1 MTTLFKIESLLSARL
16 FVSPQLAGDRIY
28 FLSDL
33 SGRISLYAMDRG
45 GSVPEPLLPPDV
57 ALQNPALM
65 NGESFYV
72 FPRLGK
78 ILVLIDQDGD
88 ENYQPSL
95 IPLDGGLPEPVL
107 AERFKGQQVNVLH
120 CDVERNLAALFVDPR
135 TSPLNESYLLNL
147 ETMELTDLGTSLYGN
162 YYTGAN
168 GDYSRIVLVDSYTS
182 ADHAVYLWEKGAGG
196 RKLLYGKPL
205 DERQPGE
212 TVPLNAIGACH
223 FTPGDKGLLL
233 VTALFS
239 DAYGLGYLP
248 LGGDRQVQPV
258 EVVGTVHRG
267 QGELVG
273 LEHLA
278 GNRYLL
284 TYNIDGCS
292 YAYEGA
298 FDEAALRFQAG
309 TVVCGTGALS
319 NGVLQSLRYDK
330 ASGDYAASFSTA
342 TWPAQL
348 YTVEGAGKQAVP
360 RTRQRI
366 LGIPNHLLSSG
377 EDASYVSHD
386 GLRVSARLYL
396 PAAELGFA
404 GPRPVVFYIHGGP
417 QSQERPDFT
426 WFSMPLIQF
435 LTLNGL
441 AVWVPNVRGSSGYG
455 LDYMKR
461 VDHDWGGQDRLDHV
475 AAFDHLRRD
484 PRLDLDRAAVV
495 GRSYGGFMTLTLA
508 GRHPELWRAACD
520 MFGPYNLIT
529 FVDRLPETW
538 KTYFYLSIGH
548 PEKDHDALVAHSP
561 STYLHQL
568 ACPLLVIQ
576 GRNDPRVREVESR
589 DLVEDLRRQGK
600 QVELL
605 VFENEGHD
613 VLKLENKVRCYNEIV
628 DFFVQHLKPGQP
640 A

>member
-1 MTTLFKIESLLSARL
+1 MAAFKIESLLAARL

-33 SGRISLYAMDRG
+33 SGRISLYAMDRA
-45 GSVPEPLLPPDV
+45 GSVPEPLLPPDI

-65 NGESFYV
+65 NGESFHV
-72 FPRLGK
+72 FPKLGK
-78 ILVLIDQDGD
+78 ILVMIDQDGD
-88 ENYQPSL
+88 ENYQPTL
-95 IPLDGGLPEPVL
+95 IPLAGGLPEPVL
-107 AERFKGQQVNVLH
+107 AERFKGQQVNVFH
-120 CDVERNLAALFVDPR
+120 CDVEHNLVALFVDPR

-168 GDYSRIVLVDSYTS
+168 ADYSQIILVDNYTS
-182 ADHAVYLWEKGAGG
+182 ADHTVYLWKKGAGG

-205 DERQPGE
+205 NERQPGE
-212 TVPLNAIGACH
+212 IVPLNAIGACH

-233 VTALFS
+233 TTALFS

-248 LGGDRQVQPV
+248 LDGDRQVQPV
-258 EVVGTVHRG
+258 DIVGTVHHG
-267 QGELVG
+267 QGELYG
-273 LEHLA
+273 LEHLD
-278 GNRYLL
+278 GNHYLL
-284 TYNIDGCS
+284 TYNIDGYS
-292 YAYEGA
+292 YAYEGT
-298 FDEAALRFQAG
+298 FDEEALRFQVNS
-309 TVVCGTGALS
+309 VVCGAGALS
-319 NGVLQSLRYDK
+319 NGVLQSLHYDK
-330 ASGDYAASFSTA
+330 ASGDYVASFSTA
-342 TWPAQL
+342 TSPAQI
-348 YTVEGAGKQAVP
+348 YTVEGATKKVIR
-360 RTRQRI
+360 RTNQRI
-366 LGIPNHLLSSG
+366 LGIPDRLLSSG

-386 GLRVSARLYL
+386 GLRISARLYL

-441 AVWVPNVRGSSGYG
+441 AVYVPNVRGSTGYG

-461 VDHDWGGQDRLDHV
+461 VDNDWGGQDRLDHV
-475 AAFDHLRRD
+475 AAFEHLRRD
-484 PRLDLDRAAVV
+484 PRLDLERAGVV

-508 GRHPELWRAACD
+508 GRHPDLWRAACD

-529 FVDRLPETW
+529 FVERLPETW
-538 KTYFYLSIGH
+538 KTEFYLSIGH
-548 PEKDHDALVAHSP
+548 PEKDRDTLVAHSP

-568 ACPLLVIQ
+568 ACPMLVIQ

-600 QVELL
+600 HVNLL
-605 VFENEGHD
+605 VFDNEGHD
-613 VLKLENKVRCYNEIV
+613 VLKLENKVRCYNEITS
-628 DFFVQHLKPGQP
+628 FFVQYLEPGRT

>member
-1 MTTLFKIESLLSARL
+1 MTTYRIESLLAARL

-33 SGRISLYAMDRG
+33 SGRISLYVMDRG
-45 GSVPEPLLPPDV
+45 GSVPEPLLPPDI

-65 NGESFYV
+65 NGKSFYV
-72 FPRLGK
+72 FRRLGK

-88 ENYQPSL
+88 ENYQLNL
-95 IPLDGGLPEPVL
+95 IPLDGGVPEPIL
-107 AERFKGQQVNVLH
+107 AERFAGQQVNVLH
-120 CDVERNLAALFVDPR
+120 CDAERNLVALFVDPR
-135 TSPLNESYLLNL
+135 TSPLNETYLLDL
-147 ETMELTDLGTSLYGN
+147 ETMELTGLGTSLYGN
-162 YYTGAN
+162 YYSGAN
-168 GDYSRIVLVDSYTS
+168 ADYSRVVLVDNYTS
-182 ADHAVYLWEKGAGG
+182 ADNTVYLWEKGAGG
-196 RKLLYGKPL
+196 RRLLYGRPL
-205 DERQPGE
+205 DDRQPGE

-233 VTALFS
+233 TTALFDDS
-239 DAYGLGYLP
+239 YGLGYLP
-248 LGGDRQVQPV
+248 LAGDSQVQPV
-258 EVVGTVHRG
+258 EVVGAVHRG
-267 QGELVG
+267 RGELYG
-273 LEHLA
+273 LEHLT
-278 GNRYLL
+278 GDRYLL

-298 FDEAALRFQAG
+298 FDEAALRFQVDK
-309 TVVCGTGALS
+309 VVCGAGALS
-319 NGVLQSLRYDK
+319 NGVLQSLHYDK

-342 TWPAQL
+342 TSPAQI
-348 YTVEGAGKQAVP
+348 YTIEGAAKKVVQ

-366 LGIPNHLLSSG
+366 LGIPGHLLSAG

-441 AVWVPNVRGSSGYG
+441 AVYVPNARGSSGYG

-461 VDHDWGGQDRLDHV
+461 VDHDWGGLDRLDHV

-484 PRLDLDRAAVV
+484 PRLDLDRAGVV

-508 GRHPELWRAACD
+508 GRHSELWRAACD

-529 FVDRLPETW
+529 FVERLPETW

-548 PEKDHDALVAHSP
+548 PEKDYDALVTASP

-576 GRNDPRVREVESR
+576 GHNDPRVREIESR
-589 DLVEDLRRQGK
+589 DVVEDLRRQGK
-600 QVELL
+600 QVDLL

-613 VLKLENKVRCYNEIV
+613 VLKLENKVRCYNEITT
-628 DFFVQHLKPGQP
+628 FFVQHLDPTQ
-640 A
+640 AA

>member
-1 MTTLFKIESLLSARL
+1 MTAFKIESLLAARL
-16 FVSPQLAGDRIY
+16 FVSPQLVGDRIY

-45 GSVPEPLLPPDV
+45 GSVPEPLLPPDI

-65 NGESFYV
+65 NGESFFV
-72 FPRLGK
+72 FPRLNK
-78 ILVLIDQDGD
+78 ILVLVDQDGD
-88 ENYQPSL
+88 ENYQPTL
-95 IPLDGGLPEPVL
+95 IPLDGGIPEPVL
-107 AERFKGQQVNVLH
+107 AERFRGQQVNVFH
-120 CDVERNLAALFVDPR
+120 CDAERSLAALSVDPR

-147 ETMELTDLGTSLYGN
+147 ETMELTDLGSGLYGN

-168 GDYSRIVLVDSYTS
+168 ADYSRIILVDSYTS

-205 DERQPGE
+205 DDRRPGE

-233 VTALFS
+233 TTALFDDS
-239 DAYGLGYLP
+239 YGLGYLP
-248 LGGDRQVQPV
+248 LAGDHQVQPV

-267 QGELVG
+267 QGELDG

-278 GNRYLL
+278 GDRYLL

-292 YAYEGA
+292 YTYEGA
-298 FDEAALRFQAG
+298 FDEAALRFQVD
-309 TVVCGTGALS
+309 TIVCGTGTLT
-319 NGVLQSLRYDK
+319 NGVLQSLHYDK

-342 TWPAQL
+342 TSPAQL
-348 YTVEGAGKQAVP
+348 YTIEGAAKKAIQ

-366 LGIPNHLLSSG
+366 LGIPNRLLSSG
-377 EDASYVSHD
+377 EDASYISHD

-396 PAAELGFA
+396 PAAELGFT

-441 AVWVPNVRGSSGYG
+441 AVYVPNVRGSTGYG

-484 PRLDLDRAAVV
+484 PRLDLDRAGVV

-508 GRHPELWRAACD
+508 GRHPDLWRAACD
-520 MFGPYNLIT
+520 MFGPYNLVT
-529 FVDRLPETW
+529 FVERLPETW

-548 PEKDHDALVAHSP
+548 PEKDRDALAAQSP
-561 STYLHQL
+561 STYLHRL

-576 GRNDPRVREVESR
+576 GHNDPRVREIESH
-589 DLVEDLRRQGK
+589 DVVEDLRRQGK
-600 QVELL
+600 QADLL

-613 VLKLENKVRCYNEIV
+613 VLKLENKVRCYNEITG
-628 DFFVQHLKPGQP
+628 FFVHHLTPGQP